1 MNNIKKILCVVI
13 VFLTFTSNAQDKT
26 LVDAFTK
33 SYEFEYAKKYEAA
46 ISELNKV
53 YNSSSYEI
61 NMRIG
66 WLYLSARKNKE
77 AISYYRKAIDLMPA
91 ATEPLWAIITPLST
105 LENWAEVEKI
115 YFSILKLDFK
125 NSTAN
130 YKLGLI
136 YYYRKDYI
144 KAKKFFDVS
153 LNLFP
158 FNYNNLLMSAWTNY
172 FLGNKNEAKILFNKV
187 LLYSP
192 NDASAAE
199 GLGLLNK

>member
-1 MNNIKKILCVVI
+1 MKRIFLSLAVIL
-13 VFLTFTSNAQDKT
+13 LTFNFNAQDKT

-33 SYEFEYAKKYEAA
+33 SYEYEYAKKYELA

-53 YNSSSYEI
+53 YSSSSYEI

-66 WLYLSARKNKE
+66 WLYLSSGKNKE
-77 AISYYRKAIDLMPA
+77 AITYYQKSIALMPA

-105 LENWAEVEKI
+105 LENWTEVEKN
-115 YFSILKLDFK
+115 YLTILKLDSK

-144 KAKKFFDVS
+144 KAKKYFDVS
-153 LNLFP
+153 LNLYP
-158 FNYNNLLMSAWTNY
+158 FNYNNMLMAAWTNY
-172 FLGNKNEAKILFNKV
+172 FLGSKNEAKILFNKV

-192 NDASAAE
+192 NDSSATE
-199 GLGLLNK
+199 GLGLIK